1 MKQGQDRLFKFFPID
16 VHFSTSASAKDFLRL
31 STCWCLQLALRST
44 AAIHDLSLGGGCSS
58 RSPKFMRSALSQCGG
73 EIQQIQFLL
82 GHASVQTTEKYLG
95 CKQRLRDA
103 LNDHIGFE
111 PDA

>member
-1 MKQGQDRLFKFFPID
+1 
-16 VHFSTSASAKDFLRL
+16 
-31 STCWCLQLALRST
+31 
-44 AAIHDLSLGGGCSS
+44 
-58 RSPKFMRSALSQCGG
+58 MRSALSQCGG